1 MQTTTDKE
9 NNRHNIHTIYVLN
22 TNFDSRPTIKILV
35 WGNKSK
41 QHFVREAVVK
51 MKRRKTMHLSSLKMF
66 VCVCVNSNNSTSNGI
81 LLRV

>member
-1 MQTTTDKE
+1 MQTTTYKE

-51 MKRRKTMHLSSLKMF
+51 MKLKKENHAF
-66 VCVCVNSNNSTSNGI
+66 KFSENVCVYVCK
-81 LLRV
+81 